1 MSETPTPV
9 TIEPARKSGIG
20 SASIVWIIPILALAA
35 ALGVAWQTYNDRG
48 PLIEI
53 EFASGAG
60 IAKRETELRYR
71 DVAVGVVEN
80 VTFSPGLSGV
90 VAQVRLEKD
99 IAPYVDVG
107 STFWIV
113 HPELS
118 TQGVSGL
125 DTVLTGVYIEGTWD
139 GEIGPA
145 SSSFKGLKEAPLFRF
160 GQDGLQINLRTSAG
174 GSLTDNSPITF
185 RGIEVGRVG
194 KAQISPQGNFAIAE
208 AIIFEPHSRL
218 ISPSTRFWDTS
229 GFTFSVGPTGAEI
242 DFSSVS
248 TLLSGGLTFDT
259 YVSSARR
266 VTDGRVFD
274 VFADEESARSSL
286 FAASE
291 SEPLEMRVVFD
302 ENISG
307 LAVGAPV
314 ELSGLQIG
322 RVESVSG
329 VIDADR
335 FGDQRVRLN
344 AQLFIQPSR
353 LGLQGDET
361 PETALAYL
369 AERIAAGLRARL
381 ASASLLTG
389 GLKIE
394 LIEVEGA
401 NGYVVE
407 AGEGVIPIIPT
418 TESEISDVTAT
429 VEGVVARISDLPIEE
444 LLNNAIQF
452 LGSAEALLSSDD
464 VRETP
469 QAVRALLRD
478 VRDIVASEDVQGIPG
493 TLNAAL
499 ARFENVLAQLEEEK
513 LAERLVVAVDA
524 ASAAASG
531 VSASVEGLPDLI
543 AQFQAV
549 ALKAETLPLGDLT
562 EQLTALIA
570 SAEGILGTDAARQLP
585 ADLSAALNE
594 INATLKELREGGAVD
609 NINATLDSTRKAADS
624 VAVSTQDLPDLVERI
639 QEVLNQASRT
649 IAGYNKGD
657 VLSRDAQTALRDI
670 SKAAD
675 AMASLARMLERNPSA
690 LIRGR

>member
-20 SASIVWIIPILALAA
+20 SASMVWIIPILALVA
-35 ALGVAWQTYNDRG
+35 ALAVAWQTYNDRG

-53 EFASGAG
+53 EFENGAG

-113 HPELS
+113 RPELS
-118 TQGVSGL
+118 AQGVSGL
-125 DTVLTGVYIEGTWD
+125 DTVLTGVYIEGSWD
-139 GEIGPA
+139 GEVGPA
-145 SSSFKGLKEAPLFRF
+145 SSKFKGLKDTPLFGY
-160 GQDGLQINLRTSAG
+160 GQEGLQINLRTSAG
-174 GSLTDNSPITF
+174 GSLTDNSSITF

-194 KAQISPQGNFAIAE
+194 KAQISPQGNFAIAD

-218 ISPSTRFWDTS
+218 ISNSTRFWDTS
-229 GFTFSVGPTGAEI
+229 GFTFSVGPSGAEI
-242 DFSSVS
+242 DFSSFA
-248 TLLSGGLTFDT
+248 TLVSGGLTFDT
-259 YVSSARR
+259 FVSSARR
-266 VTDGRVFD
+266 VTDGTVFE
-274 VFADEESARSSL
+274 VFADEESARNSL
-286 FAASE
+286 FSSSQ

-329 VIDADR
+329 VIDGER
-335 FGDQRVRLN
+335 FGDEHVRLN

-353 LGLQGDET
+353 LGLQEDAT
-361 PETALAYL
+361 PAAALVYL
-369 AERIAAGLRARL
+369 TERIEAGLRARL

-394 LIEVEGA
+394 LVQVEDA
-401 NGYVVE
+401 TGYVVKTE
-407 AGEGVIPIIPT
+407 EGLIPIIPT
-418 TESEISDVTAT
+418 TASEISDVTAT

-444 LLNNAIQF
+444 LLNSAIQF
-452 LGSAEALLSSDD
+452 LGSAEALLTSED

-478 VRDIVASEDVQGIPG
+478 VREIVASEDVKAIPA
-493 TLNAAL
+493 TLNATL
-499 ARFENVLAQLEEEK
+499 ARFENILAQLEEEK
-513 LAERLVVAVDA
+513 LAERLVLAVDA
-524 ASAAASG
+524 AAAAADG
-531 VSASVEGLPDLI
+531 VTASVEGVPDLL

-549 ALKAETLPLGDLT
+549 AAKAETLPLDELT
-562 EQLTALIA
+562 EQLTGLLA
-570 SAEGILGTDAARQLP
+570 SAEGILDTDAARALP
-585 ADLSAALNE
+585 TDLSAALNE
-594 INATLKELREGGAVD
+594 INATLRELRAGGAVD
-609 NINATLDSTRKAADS
+609 NINATLDATRKAADS
-624 VAVSTQDLPDLVERI
+624 VAISTQDLPGLVDRI
-639 QEVLNQASRT
+639 QAVLTQASQT
-649 IAGYNKGD
+649 IAGYNQGE
-657 VLSRDAQTALRDI
+657 VLSRDAQSALRDI

-675 AMASLARMLERNPSA
+675 AMTALARMLERNPSA